1 MIFEDVAMEKI
12 PAFVA
17 VDLETTGLEF
27 DKDEIIEVAL
37 VRFENGV
44 AAENVDYLVKP
55 GSAVLRPFIESLTGI
70 TNADIADAPDFA
82 SVAGK
87 ICSFIGDLPIVAHN
101 AMFDSKFLK
110 NTMEKVGIPFD
121 HAVWDSLTLSRIAFQ
136 DVPNHRLDT
145 LTQELNIERSRAHRA
160 LPDAEACGKLF
171 VMSYEKIAKMDAWL
185 LAALTRVAE
194 GSDWE
199 MLFGASKKAAGNK
212 PAELPV
218 PAFAM
223 PEKAAPSGALARSR
237 MPRVDEFFKEGGL
250 LSQVVE
256 NYTPRRNQQEFA
268 SCVERNIHKGGLSVI
283 EAPTGSGKSLA
294 YLVAAANKA
303 ADGERVIISTATRA
317 LQEQLWNHDIPQV
330 KSLYGDK
337 LKPAILKGRDNYIC
351 FRKFVEILKSPRTLL
366 APEERDSFMAIIPWA
381 LSTKKGDINESS
393 SFSHS
398 RNRVLWSKL
407 SSSASTCEGEKC
419 PFYAK
424 CPALCAKRAAVEA
437 NLLLVN
443 HALFLADLS
452 LDFALLPTYEHVVFD
467 EAHRLPGTSNQS
479 FGRTVS
485 FFGFR
490 NVAKTLLPAKD
501 GHGGLLS
508 ELVSRLSDED
518 EAARNECMQ
527 LVTDLSETEKAL
539 HRFFMKIGKKL
550 SKQKLAKDSLT
561 YSNGILAEYDADP
574 KPVLDQFEIARS
586 RANSLLAFLAGI
598 DSLEGLLKDLSG
610 RMEEL
615 NRFIVDF
622 EFLVKAGRSG
632 WVFYMEEPFNP
643 HTLKMHAYPLHSGDI
658 WKEKFYPWVKSA
670 TFVSAT
676 LAVQGDL
683 TYFVDRM
690 GMGSFERKRPYLKVF
705 PESATSGDRRSVMVT
720 RYLPKPSLPEYVT
733 ELNNTLVEVLPAIE
747 ENTMVLFTNV
757 ATMMKAQAALAP
769 AFAAKGKLL
778 LCQHVDGAL
787 DGLIAMFRKSRGA
800 CLLGCQSLWEGVD
813 FPGDALKLLVV
824 TKLPFPNPSDP
835 LVAGISAEMKSKG
848 ENVFKTYYIPEA
860 FMELRQGLGR
870 LLRSETD
877 SGKVLILD
885 NRIVN
890 EPYGKTFS
898 RIWDMKQVVANT
910 VDDVKKFTT

>member
-1 MIFEDVAMEKI
+1 MEKM

-27 DKDEIIEVAL
+27 EKDEIIEVAL

-44 AAENVDYLVKP
+44 PTENVDYLVKP
-55 GSAVLRPFIESLTGI
+55 TTAVLRPFIESLTGI

-82 SVAGK
+82 SVAGS

-101 AMFDSKFLK
+101 ATFDSKFLK

-185 LAALTRVAE
+185 LDALTRVAE

-199 MLFGASKKAAGNK
+199 KLFGLPDGADAGNGA
-212 PAELPV
+212 PADLQV

-223 PEKAAPSGALARSR
+223 PAKAAPTGALPHAR

-250 LSQVVE
+250 LSTVIEGFTV
-256 NYTPRRNQQEFA
+256 RKNQQEFA

-337 LKPAILKGRDNYIC
+337 LKAAILKGRDNYIC
-351 FRKFVEILKSPRTLL
+351 FRKFVEVLKAPRTLL

-381 LSTKKGDINESS
+381 LSTTKGDINESS
-393 SFSHS
+393 SFSHG

-407 SSSASTCEGEKC
+407 SSSAATCEGEKC

-452 LDFALLPTYEHVVFD
+452 LDFALLPTYEHVIFD
-467 EAHRLPGTSNQS
+467 EAHRLPDASNQG

-501 GHGGLLS
+501 GQGGLIS
-508 ELVSRLSDED
+508 EIVARIAVED
-518 EAARNECMQ
+518 EAARSECGQ
-527 LVTDLSETEKAL
+527 LINDISETEKAL

-550 SKQKLAKDSLT
+550 SKQKLTKDSLT

-586 RANSLLAFLAGI
+586 RANSLSVLLAGMRP
-598 DSLEGLLKDLSG
+598 LEGLLKDLSG

-622 EFLVKAGRSG
+622 EFLVKAGRTG

-643 HTLKMHAYPLHSGDI
+643 HTLKMHAYPLHSGEI

-683 TYFVDRM
+683 TYYVDRM
-690 GMGSFERKRPYLKVF
+690 GMSSLERKRPFLKVF
-705 PESATSGDRRSVMVT
+705 AESATNGDRRSVMVA

-733 ELNNTLVEVLPAIE
+733 ELNSTLVEVLPDIE
-747 ENTMVLFTNV
+747 ENAMVLFTNI
-757 ATMMKAQAALAP
+757 ATMMKARAALAP

-885 NRIVN
+885 NRVVN
-890 EPYGKTFS
+890 EPYGKSFA
-898 RIWDMKQVVANT
+898 RIWDMKHLVANT
-910 VDDVKKFTT
+910 VDDIKKFTT

>member
-1 MIFEDVAMEKI
+1 MEKM

-27 DKDEIIEVAL
+27 EKDEIIEVAL

-44 AAENVDYLVKP
+44 PTENVDYLVKP
-55 GSAVLRPFIESLTGI
+55 TTAVLRPFIESLTGI

-82 SVAGK
+82 SVAGS

-101 AMFDSKFLK
+101 ATFDSKFLK

-171 VMSYEKIAKMDAWL
+171 VMSYEKIAKMDTWL
-185 LAALTRVAE
+185 LDALTRVAE

-199 MLFGASKKAAGNK
+199 KLFGLPDGADAGNGA
-212 PAELPV
+212 PADLQV

-223 PEKAAPSGALARSR
+223 PAKAAPTGALPHAR

-250 LSQVVE
+250 LSTVIEGFTV
-256 NYTPRRNQQEFA
+256 RKNQQEFA

-337 LKPAILKGRDNYIC
+337 LKAAILKGRDNYIC
-351 FRKFVEILKSPRTLL
+351 FRKFVEILKAPRTLL

-381 LSTKKGDINESS
+381 ISTTKGDINESS
-393 SFSHS
+393 SFSHG

-407 SSSASTCEGEKC
+407 SSSAATCEGEKC
-419 PFYAK
+419 PFYAQ
-424 CPALCAKRAAVEA
+424 CPALCAKRAAMEA

-452 LDFALLPTYEHVVFD
+452 LDFALLPTYEHVIFD
-467 EAHRLPGTSNQS
+467 EAHRLPDASNQG

-501 GHGGLLS
+501 GQGGLIS
-508 ELVSRLSDED
+508 EIVARIAVED
-518 EAARNECMQ
+518 EAARSECGQ
-527 LVTDLSETEKAL
+527 LVNDISETEKAL

-550 SKQKLAKDSLT
+550 SKQKLTKDSLT

-586 RANSLLAFLAGI
+586 RANSLSVLLAGMRP
-598 DSLEGLLKDLSG
+598 LEGLLKDLSG

-622 EFLVKAGRSG
+622 EFLVKAGRAG

-643 HTLKMHAYPLHSGDI
+643 HTLKMHAYPLHSGEI

-683 TYFVDRM
+683 TYYVDRM
-690 GMGSFERKRPYLKVF
+690 GMSSLERKRPFLKVF

-733 ELNNTLVEVLPAIE
+733 ELNRTLVEVLPDIE
-747 ENTMVLFTNV
+747 ENTMVLFTNI

-885 NRIVN
+885 NRVVN
-890 EPYGKTFS
+890 EPYGKSFA
-898 RIWDMKQVVANT
+898 RIWDMKHLVANT
-910 VDDVKKFTT
+910 VEDVKKFTT

>member
-1 MIFEDVAMEKI
+1 MEKM

-27 DKDEIIEVAL
+27 EKDEIIEVAL

-44 AAENVDYLVKP
+44 PTENVDYLVKP
-55 GSAVLRPFIESLTGI
+55 TTAVLRPFIESLTGI

-82 SVAGK
+82 SVAGS

-101 AMFDSKFLK
+101 ATFDSKFLK

-185 LAALTRVAE
+185 LDALTRVAE

-199 MLFGASKKAAGNK
+199 KLFGLPDGADAGNGA
-212 PAELPV
+212 PADLQV

-223 PEKAAPSGALARSR
+223 PAKAAPTGALPHAR

-250 LSQVVE
+250 LSTVIEGFTV
-256 NYTPRRNQQEFA
+256 RKNQQEFA

-337 LKPAILKGRDNYIC
+337 LKAAILKGRDNYIC
-351 FRKFVEILKSPRTLL
+351 FRKFVEVLKAPRTLL

-381 LSTKKGDINESS
+381 LSTTKGDINESS
-393 SFSHS
+393 SFSHG

-407 SSSASTCEGEKC
+407 SSSAATCEGEKC

-452 LDFALLPTYEHVVFD
+452 LDFALLPTYEHVIFD
-467 EAHRLPGTSNQS
+467 EAHRLPDASNQG

-501 GHGGLLS
+501 GQGGLIS
-508 ELVSRLSDED
+508 EIVARIAVED
-518 EAARNECMQ
+518 EAARSECGQ
-527 LVTDLSETEKAL
+527 LINDISETEKAL

-550 SKQKLAKDSLT
+550 SKQKLTKDSLT

-586 RANSLLAFLAGI
+586 RANSLSVLLAGMRP
-598 DSLEGLLKDLSG
+598 LEGLLKDLSG

-622 EFLVKAGRSG
+622 EFLVKAGRTG

-643 HTLKMHAYPLHSGDI
+643 HTLKMHAYPLHSGEI

-683 TYFVDRM
+683 TYYVDRM
-690 GMGSFERKRPYLKVF
+690 GMSSLERKRPFLKVF
-705 PESATSGDRRSVMVT
+705 AESATSGDRRSVMVA

-733 ELNNTLVEVLPAIE
+733 ELNSTLVEVLPDIE
-747 ENTMVLFTNV
+747 ENAMVLFTNI

-885 NRIVN
+885 NRVVN
-890 EPYGKTFS
+890 EPYGKSFA
-898 RIWDMKQVVANT
+898 RIWDMKHLVANT